1 MESNVRKNEKNVAQ
15 EKDKLIADVLFD
27 ARKEFIVLGLCG
39 RTGSGVSTIS
49 DILTTSFED
58 LNLPAP
64 SEAGTGKSED
74 SEYRILYR
82 FGKENFERFIKLKT
96 SSLITAT
103 VLEYENKESKENK
116 ENKEN
121 DFQSYLT
128 DKFKLNKEKAK
139 EIADTFLEATLEW
152 KNGQLSHENLI
163 TAFKNALQDQ
173 ENVTV
178 ENEIKV
184 SDKDN
189 ASVNISFRLLQ
200 QLFKEYLDR
209 RKTKGTYQDQ
219 DKNLLVSILYTY
231 IFKALPKKSK
241 ELWEKV
247 DKIEEAFLSTIIL
260 QKMGNN
266 VRTTKS
272 PYESYQNK
280 EGIEKLDSTAFQEI
294 AHRINIAIKILRD
307 YVATTDP
314 KGKTIVVIDSIKNPF
329 ESMYLKDRY
338 SSYYLVAVYTE
349 NQERRERLEQHKKLD
364 RETIKLIDTIEQFS
378 ELKRA
383 LKKIRKEKELKEE
396 AESGEGQP
404 NQTKMEELLED
415 LCEIPEYILQFIVQN
430 VEACIQSADI
440 FINNPPSN
448 NQYIELKKTLLR
460 YVSLMM
466 YPGLVLPT
474 NIERCMQIA
483 FAAKSNSGCISRQ
496 VGAVITDSKYHLC
509 SIGWN
514 QVPEGQMPCTYRN
527 LVELHRHWNTEAYS
541 CLENNDDE
549 RIQQLIAKGVQE
561 FYEKEECRLN
571 KVGRET
577 AFCFKDLCKDR
588 EQVYVRSL
596 HAEET
601 AFLNLTGDNKR
612 MAEGGYL
619 FTTSSPCVSCAK
631 KAAYMGI
638 SKIYYIE
645 PYPGITFSHILAAGP
660 EEKRIESVLFTGA
673 IGRAYTQLYT
683 PLFPKKDEL
692 ELWLGHKLDYADIK
706 GEKWK
711 DTKLESSNKDGI

>member
-1 MESNVRKNEKNVAQ
+1 MESNIRKNEKNVAQ

-58 LNLPAP
+58 LNLPVP
-64 SEAGTGKSED
+64 SEAGTGKIEE

-82 FGKENFERFIKLKT
+82 FGKENFEKFIKLKT

-103 VLEYENKESKENK
+103 VLEYNEKKFQEYLVSNFNIKKKKARKITKIIFNAK
-116 ENKEN
+116 MKWN
-121 DFQSYLT
+121 DEGISDGKKLKKQIIT
-128 DKFKLNKEKAK
+128 DLK
-139 EIADTFLEATLEW
+139 
-152 KNGQLSHENLI
+152 S
-163 TAFKNALQDQ
+163 
-173 ENVTV
+173 
-178 ENEIKV
+178 EIKLPKGLKIKQCV
-184 SDKDN
+184 KKSKN
-189 ASVNISFRLLQ
+189 NKGVNISFILLQ
-200 QLFKEYLDR
+200 LLFKEYLHK
-209 RKTKGTYQDQ
+209 RKTDGSYKDNP
-219 DKNLLVSILYTY
+219 DKNLLISILYKY
-231 IFKALPKKSK
+231 IFEELPKKSK
-241 ELWEKV
+241 QLWREV
-247 DKIEEAFLSTIIL
+247 DKTEKAIFSTIIL
-260 QKMGNN
+260 QRMGNN
-266 VRTTKS
+266 VRTTKN
-272 PYESYQNK
+272 PYESYQNE

-294 AHRINIAIKILRD
+294 AHRINTAIKVLRD
-307 YVATTDP
+307 YVAIQKT
-314 KGKTIVVIDSIKNPF
+314 KGRTVVVIDSIKNPF

-349 NQERRERLEQHKKLD
+349 NQERRERLEKNKKLD
-364 RETIKLIDTIEQFS
+364 RKTINLIDKIEQFS

-383 LKKIRKEKELKEE
+383 LKEEKVEQMLT
-396 AESGEGQP
+396 GLQ
-404 NQTKMEELLED
+404 QV
-415 LCEIPEYILQFIVQN
+415 PEYILQFIVQN

-496 VGAVITDSKYHLC
+496 VGAVITDSKYHLY